1 MILWLKSFLGLKY
14 SMDNFIKEK
23 SCGAVVYKF
32 DNELM
37 FLILEHNSGHFSFPK
52 GHVEN
57 DESESETAIREIKE
71 ETNIDVLLDTNF
83 RFISTY
89 SPKEGVIKDVIFFIA
104 KAKTSDIV
112 AQIEEIKSINWY
124 SYSDSLN
131 ILTYDIDKELLKKA
145 YDYLSK

>member
-1 MILWLKSFLGLKY
+1 MLDKAGCILI
-14 SMDNFIKEK
+14 DKETK
-23 SCGAVVYKF
+23 KIA
-32 DNELM
+32 
-37 FLILEHNSGHFSFPK
+37 LIYRDYRDDYSFPK

-104 KAKTSDIV
+104 KAKTGDIV

-124 SYSDSLN
+124 SYSDALN
-131 ILTYDIDKELLKKA
+131 ILTYDIDKKLLKKA